1 MNKIELV
8 DNICFISI
16 DNKPNNLLNKP
27 EFIAPDVLQKFA
39 GDDNCK
45 SILIHSTGRNFSA
58 GADISVIF
66 NMLRNGELADE
77 LNKGK
82 KLLKQILSYNIPVIA
97 AIEGVCFGGGLEIVL
112 NADIKIASEKA
123 LFAFPEANHELMPGL
138 GGTQNLTKVVGKA
151 RAIEIILK
159 ADTINSIIAKELGI
173 IDNIVEAKS
182 TMNYGI
188 ELCNKLVSN
197 RPVDVIRAIVQSI
210 RNVETMEYEK
220 ALEEETI
227 LFCKLAEKVSVEDDL

>member
-1 MNKIELV
+1 MNKIELI

-16 DNKPNNLLNKP
+16 NNKPNNLLKKP
-27 EFIAPDVLQKFA
+27 EFIAPEVLQKFA

-58 GADISVIF
+58 GADISEIF
-66 NMLRNGELADE
+66 SLLKNGKLKDE

-82 KLLKQILSYNIPVIA
+82 KLLKQILSYNLPVIA

-112 NADIKIASEKA
+112 NADIKIASQKA
-123 LFAFPEANHELMPGL
+123 LFAFPEANYELMPGL
-138 GGTQNLTKVVGKA
+138 GGTQHLTKIVGKA
-151 RAIEIILK
+151 RAIEIILN
-159 ADTINSIIAKELGI
+159 ADTINSLKAKELGI
-173 IDNIVEAKS
+173 IDNIVAAKS
-182 TMNYGI
+182 TLNYGI

-197 RPVDVIRAIVQSI
+197 RPVDVIRAIIQSI
-210 RNVETMEYEK
+210 RNAETMDYEK

-227 LFCKLAEKVSVEDDL
+227 LFCKLAEKAFVKK